1 MAKTESASFNDA
13 LTPAQRKTRNAQLGR
28 IHCMARELGW
38 VGNNKDLLKMQVQ
51 IATGSEHLSELGIK
65 ELGLVMDR
73 LKVCVGSWRAKQSKA
88 EAAADNVIQL
98 PTPGQRELADQLLAD
113 IRSPLGIHD
122 TQKYLEGIAQKA
134 IGKSVSRLNRAEF
147 ARILEALK
155 QIRSRF

>member
-1 MAKTESASFNDA
+1 MKSETSFNDS
-13 LTPAQRKTRNAQLGR
+13 LTPEQRKTRNRQLGR

-38 VGNNKDLLKMQVQ
+38 VGDNKDLLRMQVN
-51 IATGSEHLSELGIK
+51 IATGHDSMSELGIGQ
-65 ELGLVMDR
+65 LARVLDR
-73 LKVCVGSWRAKQSKA
+73 LKACVGTQRAKQSKI
-88 EAAADNVIQL
+88 EAQSDSVIQL
-98 PTPGQRELADQLLAD
+98 PTPAQRELADQLLAD

-122 TQKYLEGIAQKA
+122 TQKYLEGIAHKA

>member
-1 MAKTESASFNDA
+1 MKSETGLNAKLSEKD
-13 LTPAQRKTRNAQLGR
+13 RKTRNAQLGR

-98 PTPGQRELADQLLAD
+98 PTPGQRELANQMLEAL
-113 IRSPLGIHD
+113 RLPLGLND
-122 TQKYLEGIAQKA
+122 PQKYLEGIARKA
-134 IGKSVSRLNRAEF
+134 IGKPLDRLNRVEF
-147 ARILEALK
+147 AQILEALK
-155 QIRSRF
+155 KIRSRY